1 MFRRVALDD
10 SVELNL
16 GCQAQRSR
24 GLENTI
30 LAEITDGIRDRL
42 VRIKLLIVDCDGVL
56 TDGRIVLLSDTEET
70 KFFDVKDGHG
80 IRMAARAGLK
90 TAIISGRA
98 SFAVRARV
106 RDLGVDY
113 LHEASWVKVGPYDE
127 ILRAEG
133 IADDAVCYV
142 GDDVTDIPLLRRA
155 GLAVA
160 VADAV
165 DEAKQYAHYVTE
177 RPGGRGAVREVI
189 EMILKAQGKW
199 EAAMSRYLE

>member
-1 MFRRVALDD
+1 
-10 SVELNL
+10 
-16 GCQAQRSR
+16 
-24 GLENTI
+24 
-30 LAEITDGIRDRL
+30 LAELTDDLRDRL
-42 VRIKLLIVDCDGVL
+42 LRIKLLIVDCDGVL
-56 TDGRIVLLSDTEET
+56 TDGRIVLLSETEET

-106 RDLGVDY
+106 RDLAIAY
-113 LHEASWVKVGPYDE
+113 LREAAWVKTGPYEE
-127 ILRAEG
+127 ILASEG
-133 IADDAVCYV
+133 IGDDAVCYV

-165 DEAKQYAHYVTE
+165 NEAKQYAHYVTR

-189 EMILKAQGKW
+189 ELILKEQGKW
-199 EAAMSRYLE
+199 GEAMERYVD